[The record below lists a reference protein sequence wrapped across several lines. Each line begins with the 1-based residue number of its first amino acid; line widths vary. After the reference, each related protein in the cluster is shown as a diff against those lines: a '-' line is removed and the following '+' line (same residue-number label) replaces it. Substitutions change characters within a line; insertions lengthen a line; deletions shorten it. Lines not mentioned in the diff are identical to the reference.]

1 MSLTR
6 WSASWSCAT
15 RNKMKDNGRKDLC
28 ATCHVCW
35 RQCRIK
41 EGGLGYCRARTVKD
55 GVVIPES
62 YGKLTSLA
70 LDPIEKKPLYRFR
83 PGSRILSVGSYG
95 CNMRC
100 LFCQNCAISM
110 AGPDNGGKR
119 ALWVDMT
126 PEELVKR
133 AAELRPY
140 GNVGLAY
147 TYNEPFIGYEFVMD
161 CARLIRERGL
171 VNVAVT
177 NGCINE
183 EPLLEILPYIDA
195 MNIDLKSFRRDFY
208 RRMGGDLDTV
218 LRTIQIAAER
228 CHVEVTTL
236 IIPGENDADEEME
249 EIASWLAGVDRDITL
264 HITRFFPAW
273 KMKDKPPTPVERVY
287 SLVDVARRHL
297 KYVFPGNC

>member
-1 MSLTR
+1 
-6 WSASWSCAT
+6 
-15 RNKMKDNGRKDLC
+15 
-28 ATCHVCW
+28 
-35 RQCRIK
+35 
-41 EGGLGYCRARTVKD
+41 
-55 GVVIPES
+55 
-62 YGKLTSLA
+62 
-70 LDPIEKKPLYRFR
+70 
-83 PGSRILSVGSYG
+83 
-95 CNMRC
+95 
-100 LFCQNCAISM
+100 M

>member
-1 MSLTR
+1 
-6 WSASWSCAT
+6 
-15 RNKMKDNGRKDLC
+15 MKARCGI
-28 ATCHVCW
+28 CHHRCELD
-35 RQCRIK
+35 
-41 EGGLGYCRARTVKD
+41 EGQLGACRARRNRGGRIVC
-55 GVVIPES
+55 EN
-62 YGKLTSLA
+62 YGRVTSIA

>member
-1 MSLTR
+1 
-6 WSASWSCAT
+6 
-15 RNKMKDNGRKDLC
+15 MKARCGI
-28 ATCHVCW
+28 CHHRCELD
-35 RQCRIK
+35 
-41 EGGLGYCRARTVKD
+41 EGQLGACRARRNRGGRIVC
-55 GVVIPES
+55 EN
-62 YGKLTSLA
+62 YGRVTSIA

-83 PGSRILSVGSYG
+83 PGSRIRSVGSYG

>member
-1 MSLTR
+1 
-6 WSASWSCAT
+6 
-15 RNKMKDNGRKDLC
+15 MKARCGI
-28 ATCHVCW
+28 CHHRCELD
-35 RQCRIK
+35 
-41 EGGLGYCRARTVKD
+41 EGQLGACRARRNRGGRIVC
-55 GVVIPES
+55 EN
-62 YGKLTSLA
+62 YGRVTSIA

-195 MNIDLKSFRRDFY
+195 MNIDLKSFRRDF
-208 RRMGGDLDTV
+208 
-218 LRTIQIAAER
+218 
-228 CHVEVTTL
+228 
-236 IIPGENDADEEME
+236 
-249 EIASWLAGVDRDITL
+249 
-264 HITRFFPAW
+264 
-273 KMKDKPPTPVERVY
+273 
-287 SLVDVARRHL
+287 
-297 KYVFPGNC
+297 